1 MQCTLQLINTKYKNH
16 NYIKKY
22 KLLNQNGYLEDIL
35 TKTYKIELEE
45 IYYYGYLQG
54 YKIYLDNKKYPLKR
68 GFYYTGSHLNKC
80 LLNAIKEK
88 VNYKLKAIK

>member
-54 YKIYLDNKKYPLKR
+54 YKMNYIKY
-68 GFYYTGSHLNKC
+68 
-80 LLNAIKEK
+80 
-88 VNYKLKAIK
+88 NYN